1 MKKGEG
7 EPLLETCSLA
17 LTTNTTISI
26 TAQPKATRQSER
38 LFKNGIIVLSTI
50 VIEIKLWNGY
60 STVVTVAKVQIIIF

>member
-26 TAQPKATRQSER
+26 TVQPKATRHSEW

-50 VIEIKLWNGY
+50 VIEIKLWNSY
-60 STVVTVAKVQIIIF
+60 STIVTVAKVQIIIF